1 MTGDEPAGHE
11 FYVAFRIKQ
20 VGDYQKRRDDLLDA
34 IGRLSN
40 DGIWQEPQF
49 HVAFRSGLP
58 ISVIGMKIWERVDE
72 KTDFVFIRNV
82 TTRKVKVIGDVQ
94 DMDAF
99 IKVFGDSV

>member
-1 MTGDEPAGHE
+1 MRSKQPVGSE
-11 FYVAFRIKQ
+11 FYVAFRINHDSGHQ
-20 VGDYQKRRDDLLDA
+20 QRHNDLLDA

-40 DGIWQEPQF
+40 FGFWQEPEF

-58 ISVIGMKIWERVDE
+58 ISVIGVKIWKQVGEN
-72 KTDFVFIRNV
+72 TDFVLIGNV

-99 IKVFGDSV
+99 IKVFGDLA